1 MGNIRIDFELL
12 CEAFPEATKIPV
24 LPRKKKKALKKKIS
38 KMIIALLSRESA
50 RIIREA
56 MENSIYDETLSLMT
70 TVSEQLDS
78 IEKCDNK

>member
-1 MGNIRIDFELL
+1 
-12 CEAFPEATKIPV
+12 
-24 LPRKKKKALKKKIS
+24 
-38 KMIIALLSRESA
+38 MIIALLSRESA

-70 TVSEQLDS
+70 TVSEQLDN